1 MRKVKI
7 KQVRRMCSV
16 KGCGNRV
23 TYFISRTGDFAG
35 SVNIC
40 AECLDAA
47 LGLTKKTVFPTEPTD
62 AEPEKANDAEPEK
75 ANTDDAETC
84 GVQTSSAK
92 RRPTKS
98 KQQKNEG

>member
-40 AECLDAA
+40 AECLDGA
-47 LGLTKKTVFPTEPTD
+47 LGLTKKAEFPAEPTD
-62 AEPEKANDAEPEK
+62 AEPEKAD
-75 ANTDDAETC
+75 TDVAETYD
-84 GVQTSSAK
+84 VQTSSAK
-92 RRPTKS
+92 RRPAKS

>member
-47 LGLTKKTVFPTEPTD
+47 LGLTKKAEFPAEPTDAEPTD
-62 AEPEKANDAEPEK
+62 AEPEKAD
-75 ANTDDAETC
+75 TDVAETC
-84 GVQTSSAK
+84 DVQTSSAK
-92 RRPTKS
+92 RRPAKS